1 MLQAAVCASNSA
13 LLQLFLIYAVTHM
26 ASSQVTFAAPGQA
39 FKRSSAS
46 SQPPAY
52 PVESKAK
59 RITRIMLVVN
69 KDFDQIQK
77 KAPDVGFVFFLGL
90 GIRNLFGVVC
100 SQEGS
105 AQLSQQ
111 TFPKTK
117 EPLGLECALECAL
130 EPSPPL

>member
-1 MLQAAVCASNSA
+1 
-13 LLQLFLIYAVTHM
+13 M

-77 KAPDVGFVFFLGL
+77 KAPDVGFVFFWAWVFVICLGWCVHRREAL
-90 GIRNLFGVVC
+90 NYHNKLFQKQK
-100 SQEGS
+100 SH
-105 AQLSQQ
+105 
-111 TFPKTK
+111 
-117 EPLGLECALECAL
+117 
-130 EPSPPL
+130 